1 MVEVVKIEPG
11 QGFKRYLQQME
22 NALLFCKRF
31 KMPTFSQFSPWHFFE
46 NSTASYVDSILRLKD
61 RKNSIFQNVFIL
73 LYLHI
78 TCYRDMEHTCV
89 STYKNRSSYII
100 KHWPAGNFMKN
111 ESILAYYCSTPKEP
125 SIKRITRIVSKTS
138 KKLSSWLPR
147 QVQARLRCHRQ
158 LWITGCDTQ
167 ISHQRSKDPRS
178 LAKQHVLT
186 KIVQALMPMLISQGK
201 PTLHRLSQNRTN
213 LRKSAPWR
221 DNGHQRRST
230 LHTWR
235 CVARLWKWWAK

>member
-1 MVEVVKIEPG
+1 M
-11 QGFKRYLQQME
+11 F
-22 NALLFCKRF
+22 LFCF
-31 KMPTFSQFSPWHFFE
+31 
-46 NSTASYVDSILRLKD
+46 IC
-61 RKNSIFQNVFIL
+61 IL
-73 LYLHI
+73 LVTETWNTRVFPYLNIGH
-78 TCYRDMEHTCV
+78 HT
-89 STYKNRSSYII
+89 SSNTDQLEI
-100 KHWPAGNFMKN
+100 FLKN
-111 ESILAYYCSTPKEP
+111 ESITAYYCSTPKEP

-147 QVQARLRCHRQ
+147 QVQARLWCHRQ

-167 ISHQRSKDPRS
+167 ISHQRSKDPRN

-186 KIVQALMPMLISQGK
+186 KIVQAPMPMLISQGK

-213 LRKSAPWR
+213 LRKSAPWS

-235 CVARLWKWWAK
+235 CVARLWTWWAK

>member
-1 MVEVVKIEPG
+1 M
-11 QGFKRYLQQME
+11 F
-22 NALLFCKRF
+22 LFCFICILFVTETWNTR
-31 KMPTFSQFSPWHFFE
+31 
-46 NSTASYVDSILRLKD
+46 VSIY
-61 RKNSIFQNVFIL
+61 Q
-73 LYLHI
+73 Y
-78 TCYRDMEHTCV
+78 
-89 STYKNRSSYII
+89 RSSYII
-100 KHWPAGNFMKN
+100 KQWPAGNFMKN
-111 ESILAYYCSTPKEP
+111 ESITAYYCSTPKEP

-167 ISHQRSKDPRS
+167 ISHQRSKDPRN

-186 KIVQALMPMLISQGK
+186 KIVQAPMPMLISQGK

-213 LRKSAPWR
+213 LRKSAPWS

-230 LHTWR
+230 LHT
-235 CVARLWKWWAK
+235 

>member
-1 MVEVVKIEPG
+1 
-11 QGFKRYLQQME
+11 
-22 NALLFCKRF
+22 
-31 KMPTFSQFSPWHFFE
+31 MPTFSQFSPWHFFE
-46 NSTASYVDSILRLKD
+46 NSTASYIDSILRLKD
-61 RKNSIFQNVFIL
+61 RKNSMFRNVFIL

-78 TCYRDMEHTCV
+78 ICYRDMEHTCFHISISV
-89 STYKNRSSYII
+89 II
-100 KHWPAGNFMKN
+100 YHQTVTGWKFYEEWKHHGIP
-111 ESILAYYCSTPKEP
+111 CSTPKEP

-167 ISHQRSKDPRS
+167 ISHQRSKDPRN

-186 KIVQALMPMLISQGK
+186 KIVQAPMPMLISQGK

-213 LRKSAPWR
+213 LRKSAPWS

-235 CVARLWKWWAK
+235 CVPRLWKWWAK